1 MWKRRGESFMDNRRQ
16 AVRLLYIGCMILCGA
31 LAGIW
36 AFTANRFQIS
46 ESIMIIIGGMVAG
59 SGLGAICHAM
69 ISLLR
74 K

>member
-1 MWKRRGESFMDNRRQ
+1 MDNRKET
-16 AVRLLYIGCMILCGA
+16 VRLLYIGSIILCGA

-46 ESIMIIIGGMVAG
+46 ESIMIVFGGMIAG
-59 SGLGAICHAM
+59 IGLGAICHA
-69 ISLLR
+69 ITSLLR